1 MPKECILIA
10 LTDGKIGEL
19 LARATLRPAGYE
31 VAVVQDLAT
40 TDAFTKKNQPDL
52 LIAGE
57 DLANG
62 TMVEWLSE
70 FTGQHPHI
78 PVILIAAKKSQL
90 DPEKAMRLGLADLL
104 IPPVS
109 TDDILIGIQHTI
121 ERRRRWKEWLH
132 LEAQR
137 KTKPLQQRV
146 DELETLNR
154 IGHSLTATLNLDI
167 VLTNVV
173 AAAVE
178 ITNAEEGS
186 LLLLDE
192 ETGELYMRAARNF
205 QEEYVRTF
213 RLPVQDSLAGEVMQ
227 SGKPAIL
234 DEKSPKKIK
243 TSYLVYNL
251 IYVPLEVRGR
261 IIGVLGVDNRTH
273 GRTFSDHHMKL
284 VTALATY
291 AAVAIEN
298 ASLYAR
304 TELELKKLETIL
316 RNIEDGVILTDRE
329 GKVVLVNETVRSAY
343 GLVEEGYAGK
353 RVEDVFQ
360 NDDLLDIFALPRE
373 NNPFR
378 AEIAL
383 ENGRVFNAQL
393 TAVPDVG
400 LQAVIMQDITYL
412 KELDKIKSDFVNAVS
427 HDLRSPL
434 TAILGYT
441 ELVARTGS
449 LNNQQ
454 GQFLNKIQSSVN
466 NITGLLNDLLD
477 LGKIE
482 AGFDVHKE
490 IVQLPDILHT
500 TLEDLKFRIVEKEQT
515 LQLEIPDGLPPCWGN
530 PLHLG
535 QMVANLV
542 GNAIEY
548 TPEKGKIRVS
558 FAIEVGQLI
567 FQVSDNGFGIPPAD
581 QPHIFNKF
589 YRGSNVPKYAKGTG
603 LGLSIVKSVVDNH
616 RGRIWVDSIPGQGST
631 FTIVL
636 PVAVES

>member
-251 IYVPLEVRGR
+251 IYVALEVRGR

-304 TELELKKLETIL
+304 TELELNKLETIL